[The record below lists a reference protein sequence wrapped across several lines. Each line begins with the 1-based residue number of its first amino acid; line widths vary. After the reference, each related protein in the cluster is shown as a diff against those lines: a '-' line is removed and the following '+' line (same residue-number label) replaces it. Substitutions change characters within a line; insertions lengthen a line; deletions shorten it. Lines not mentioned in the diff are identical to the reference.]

1 MRRLTLALIV
11 AAVAF
16 GCVPA
21 AGGGRLSCDR
31 TGTACTLEARP

>member
-21 AGGGRLSCDR
+21 SGGGGRLSCDR
-31 TGTACTLEARP
+31 TGTACTLEP